1 MTVSS
6 WEHKTPAASNRMRQN
21 EDLVMFTRQ
30 IVVASLLSLVLLS
43 LLASILPAAS
53 GPLDRCRADA
63 ERLCPGVPMGGGG
76 IVGCLKEHKME
87 VSVGCAKTVQRIKVD
102 MGK

>member
-1 MTVSS
+1 
-6 WEHKTPAASNRMRQN
+6 
-21 EDLVMFTRQ
+21 MFTRQ